1 MGSALLRDKRTIS
14 ESGSTLYKGY
24 NTPTLTLM
32 GLKDGL
38 MRISRGAE
46 AFWHQEENIDDTQ
59 KGMFPV
65 IAIDKASHSSF
76 LDRTMPLPSFVASK
90 DLNPEL
96 DQAEGYEM
104 ISKSMISFMS
114 GVLGDTSLEETMN
127 ALKEETKTLLQ
138 PLMDGMKLEAG
149 VSMKPPCYAKPLI
162 NPDDNTCMHGSEWSE
177 TAQTIMGGDIAQW
190 NADITTDD
198 NFHVVSDTHPVHL
211 PTITNK
217 CDGVTACTLDTITVT
232 ENYYDI
238 LNQFDTGESPI
249 GAFEQKHKIKSRQ
262 AVQEAASG
270 KDADFHE
277 TDEVGN
283 RCGDINQES
292 LNWALANASP
302 EALERYNSVGKKLVI
317 GDDKGPYNAGPL
329 WIWTYM
335 AYKDNKDKT
344 ETLV

>member
-1 MGSALLRDKRTIS
+1 MSAHSLGGVMSQNYVSSNKDIKGQILMGSALLRDKRTIS

-177 TAQTIMGGDIAQW
+177 TA
-190 NADITTDD
+190 
-198 NFHVVSDTHPVHL
+198 
-211 PTITNK
+211 
-217 CDGVTACTLDTITVT
+217 
-232 ENYYDI
+232 
-238 LNQFDTGESPI
+238 
-249 GAFEQKHKIKSRQ
+249 
-262 AVQEAASG
+262 
-270 KDADFHE
+270 
-277 TDEVGN
+277 
-283 RCGDINQES
+283 
-292 LNWALANASP
+292 
-302 EALERYNSVGKKLVI
+302 
-317 GDDKGPYNAGPL
+317 
-329 WIWTYM
+329 
-335 AYKDNKDKT
+335 
-344 ETLV
+344 